1 MISIARKEA
10 VMNMFSAIND
20 MVMYMFDAIGEIFSP
35 NRDQY
40 PSVGVQPFNGESLS
54 EWIEF

>member
-1 MISIARKEA
+1 
-10 VMNMFSAIND
+10 MNMFSAIND